1 MKGAIR
7 PAGICAALGLA
18 GWAGAGAAPL
28 MPPRPDAAAIQLAL
42 NKLQVLESVLYVA
55 AHPDDEN
62 TRLIACLVNG
72 RLADTAYLS
81 MTRGDGG
88 QNLIGPE
95 IGELL
100 GVIRSQEL
108 LAARR
113 LDGGRQFFTRAIDF
127 GFSKTTEETL
137 RIWDR
142 DQVLADV
149 VRVYR
154 TFQPDVVITRFPLS
168 DTDTHG
174 NHTASALLAK
184 DAYALSGDPK
194 MFADQLTTLQPWKP
208 KRIFWNTS
216 PFWYDNK
223 DDFHPEKMVRIDVG
237 GFAPL
242 LGESFPEL
250 AARSRSMH
258 RSQGF
263 GASGSRADV
272 TEYLERIDGD
282 PAKDDPFEGID
293 TTWNRLP
300 GGAPIGLLLGRA
312 AKEFD
317 PQNPSASVPRL
328 LEARKAIAAL
338 PAGRWRTVKL
348 QEVDQV
354 LSACLGLYLEASA
367 TEPTGIAGGKIS
379 VNVEAAN
386 RSPVTVKV
394 GTVTLAPI
402 GDATSW
408 EQTLAGRSSAKKTL
422 EVSLPA
428 DLRDSEPYWLRE
440 HGTPGMFRV
449 DDASLIGL
457 PENPPALAASFGVEV
472 DGSSFT
478 VERPV
483 VYKWTDPARGERY
496 RPFEIVPAVT
506 VEFDA
511 KTLLF
516 PDAKPRDVAVR
527 LRAGRANAAGA
538 VRLEAPQGWSVTP
551 DSRAFSL
558 KEKDATQAVSF
569 TVKPPVTPSSATLR
583 AAAEVDGKR
592 FDRGLV
598 KIEYDHIPT
607 QTILPPAEAKV
618 VRLALERAGQQIG
631 YVQGAGDAIPASLRQ
646 LGYAVTELT
655 TSDLTPERLK
665 RFDAV
670 VLGVR
675 AYNTLQDIRFRQ
687 QALFDYANAGGT
699 LVVQYTTP
707 QEIKVDAPLPIPLK
721 LSRDRVSEETA
732 EVKVLLPDNV
742 VVNRP
747 NKIGPADFD
756 GWVQERGLYFANEWD
771 PAYQAI
777 LSCHDANEPPRNGGL
792 LVAPYGKGHVVYTG
806 YSWFRQFPAGV
817 PGAIRLFVNLLSLGR
832 APAAS

>member
-28 MPPRPDAAAIQLAL
+28 QPPRPDAAAIQLAL

-62 TRLIACLVNG
+62 TRLIACMVNG

-127 GFSKTTEETL
+127 GFSKTPEETL
-137 RIWDR
+137 HIWDR
-142 DQVLADV
+142 DQVLSDV

-154 TFQPDVVITRFPLS
+154 TFQPDIVITRFPLA

-184 DAYALSGDPK
+184 DAFAASGDPK
-194 MFADQLTTLQPWKP
+194 MFADQLTTLPPWKP

-223 DDFHPEKMVRIDVG
+223 DDFHPEKMVKIDVG

-282 PAKDDPFEGID
+282 AAKDDPFEGID

-300 GGAPIGLLLGRA
+300 GGAPIGALLARA

-317 PQNPSASVPRL
+317 PQNPPASVPRL

-348 QEVDQV
+348 QEADQV

-367 TEPTGIAGGKIS
+367 TEPTGIAGGTIS

-408 EQTLAGRSSAKKTL
+408 DQTLAGRSSAKKTI
-422 EVSLPA
+422 EAALPA
-428 DLRDSEPYWLRE
+428 DLRDSEPYWLRG
-440 HGTPGMFRV
+440 HGTQGMFRV

-457 PENPPALAASFGVEV
+457 PENPPALAASFAVEV

-506 VEFDA
+506 VEFDS

-516 PDAKPRDVAVR
+516 PDARPRDVAVR
-527 LRAGRANAAGA
+527 LRAGRANAAGT
-538 VRLEAPQGWSVTP
+538 VRLEAPPGWSVTP

-569 TVKPPVTPSSATLR
+569 TVKPPATPSSATLR

-618 VRLALERAGQQIG
+618 VRLALERQGQQIG
-631 YVQGAGDAIPASLRQ
+631 YLQGAGDTIPASLRQ
-646 LGYAVTELT
+646 LGYAVTELSL
-655 TSDLTPERLK
+655 SDLVPDRLQ

-675 AYNTLQDIRFRQ
+675 AYNTLDGIRFRQ
-687 QALFDYANAGGT
+687 QALFDYAHAGGT

-732 EVKVLLPDNV
+732 EVKVLLPDNA

-747 NKIGPADFD
+747 NRIGPADFD
-756 GWVQERGLYFANEWD
+756 GWVQERGLYFASEWD

-792 LVAPYGKGHVVYTG
+792 LVAPYGRGHVVYTG

>member
-1 MKGAIR
+1 MKVGLR
-7 PAGICAALGLA
+7 PAGFCAALGLA

-28 MPPRPDAAAIQLAL
+28 QPPRPDAAAIQLAL

-113 LDGGRQFFTRAIDF
+113 IDGGRQFFTRAIDF
-127 GFSKTTEETL
+127 GFSKTPEETL
-137 RIWDR
+137 AIWDR
-142 DQVLADV
+142 EQVLSDV

-154 TFQPDVVITRFPLS
+154 QFQPDVVITRFPLK

-174 NHTASALLAK
+174 NHTASAMLAK
-184 DAYALSGDPK
+184 DAFAAAGDPK
-194 MFADQLTTLQPWKP
+194 MFPDQLTTLKPWRP
-208 KRIFWNTS
+208 KRLFWNTS

-223 DDFHPEKMVRIDVG
+223 DDFKPETMVKIDVG

-242 LGESFPEL
+242 LGESYPEL

-272 TEYLERIDGD
+272 TEYLERVDGD
-282 PAKDDPFEGID
+282 PAKDDPFEGVD
-293 TTWNRLP
+293 TTWSRVP
-300 GGAPIGLLLGRA
+300 GGAPIGAILARA

-328 LEARKAIAAL
+328 LEARKGIDAL
-338 PAGRWRTVKL
+338 PEGRWRTVKL
-348 QEVDQV
+348 AEIDQV
-354 LSACLGLYLEASA
+354 LAACLGLYLEAAA
-367 TEPTGIAGGKIS
+367 TEPAGVAGGKVS
-379 VNVEAAN
+379 VAVEAAN
-386 RSPVTVKV
+386 RSPVTVRV
-394 GTVTLAPI
+394 GAVTLAPL
-402 GDATSW
+402 GESTPWD
-408 EQTLAGRSSAKKTL
+408 QTLAGRASGKKTI
-422 EVSLPA
+422 EAALPV
-428 DLRDSEPYWLRE
+428 DLADSEPYWLRQR
-440 HGTPGMFRV
+440 GTQGMFRV
-449 DDASLIGL
+449 DDAALIGM
-457 PENPPALAASFGVEV
+457 PENPPALSARFAIEV
-472 DGSSFT
+472 NGSSFT

-506 VEFDA
+506 VEFDE
-511 KTLLF
+511 KVLLF
-516 PDAKPRDVAVR
+516 PDTAPREVAVR
-527 LRAGRANAAGA
+527 VRAGRPDAQGA
-538 VRLEAPQGWSVTP
+538 VRLEAPSGWGVTP
-551 DSRAFSL
+551 ASRDFAL
-558 KEKDATQAVSF
+558 KEKDATAVVAF
-569 TVKPPVTPSSATLR
+569 TVRAPASASSGALR
-583 AAAEVDGKR
+583 AVAEMDGRR
-592 FDRGLV
+592 FERGLV
-598 KIEYDHIPT
+598 RIQYDHIPT
-607 QTILPPAEAKV
+607 QTILPQAEARV
-618 VRLALERAGQQIG
+618 VRLALERKGQQIG
-631 YVQGAGDAIPASLRQ
+631 YVQGAGDQIPAGLRQ
-646 LGYAVTELT
+646 IGYTVTELGT
-655 TSDLTPERLK
+655 ADLLPERLR

-675 AYNTLQDIRFRQ
+675 AYNTLEGIRFRQ
-687 QALFDYANAGGT
+687 PALFDYAKAGGT

-707 QEIKVDAPLPIPLK
+707 QEIKVDAPLPLPLK
-721 LSRDRVSEETA
+721 LSRDRVSEEQA
-732 EVKVLLPDNV
+732 EVKVLLPDHAV
-742 VVNRP
+742 MNRP
-747 NKIGPADFD
+747 NRIGPADFD

-771 PAYQAI
+771 PAWQAI

-792 LVAPYGKGHVVYTG
+792 LVAPYGKGYVVYTG

>member
-1 MKGAIR
+1 MKAGFR
-7 PAGICAALGLA
+7 PAGFCAALGLA
-18 GWAGAGAAPL
+18 GWGAAAAPL
-28 MPPRPDAAAIQLAL
+28 TPPRPDAAAIQLAL

-62 TRLIACLVNG
+62 SRLIACLVNG

-81 MTRGDGG
+81 LTRGDGG

-113 LDGGRQFFTRAIDF
+113 VDGGRQFFTRAIDF
-127 GFSKTTEETL
+127 GFSKTPEETL

-154 TFQPDVVITRFPLS
+154 LFQPDVVITRFPLA

-174 NHTASALLAK
+174 NHTASALLAR
-184 DAYALSGDPK
+184 DAMAAAGDPK
-194 MFADQLTTLQPWKP
+194 MYPDQLTTLQPWRP
-208 KRIFWNTS
+208 KRLLWNTS

-223 DDFHPEKMVRIDVG
+223 DDFKPENMIKVDVG

-263 GASGSRADV
+263 GASGSRGDV
-272 TEYLERIDGD
+272 TEYLERVDGD
-282 PAKDDPFEGID
+282 PAKDDLFEGID
-293 TTWNRLP
+293 TTWSRLP
-300 GGAPIGLLLGRA
+300 GGTPIGAILAKA

-317 PQNPSASVPRL
+317 PQNPPASVPRL
-328 LEARKAIAAL
+328 LEARQAIAAL
-338 PAGRWRTVKL
+338 PEGRWRTVKL
-348 QEVDQV
+348 AEIDQV
-354 LSACLGLYLEASA
+354 LVACLGLYLEAASTDPA
-367 TEPTGIAGGKIS
+367 GIAGGKVS
-379 VNVEAAN
+379 VAVEAAN
-386 RSPVTVKV
+386 RSPVTVRV

-402 GDATSW
+402 GEATAW
-408 EQTLAGRSSAKKTL
+408 DQTLAGRASAKKTI
-422 EVSLPA
+422 EAALPA
-428 DLRDSEPYWLRE
+428 DLPDSGPYWLRQR
-440 HGTPGMFRV
+440 GTQGMFRV
-449 DDASLIGL
+449 DDAALIGQ
-457 PENPPALAASFGVEV
+457 PENPAALSARFGIEV
-472 DGSSFT
+472 NGSSFT

-506 VEFDA
+506 VEFDE
-511 KTLLF
+511 KVLLF
-516 PDAKPRDVAVR
+516 PDAAAREVPVR
-527 LRAGRANAAGA
+527 VRAGRPDAKGS
-538 VRLEAPQGWSVTP
+538 VRLEAPSGWSVTP
-551 DSRAFSL
+551 EARDFAL
-558 KEKDATQAVSF
+558 KEKDATGSVTF
-569 TVKPPVTPSSATLR
+569 TVRPP
-583 AAAEVDGKR
+583 AAASSGALHAVAEMDGKR

-598 KIEYDHIPT
+598 RVQYDHIPT
-607 QTILPPAEAKV
+607 QTILPLAETRV
-618 VRLALERAGQQIG
+618 VRLALERRGQQIG
-631 YVQGAGDAIPASLRQ
+631 YVQGAGDQIPAGLRQ
-646 LGYAVTELT
+646 IGYTVTELG
-655 TSDLTPERLK
+655 SGDLVPERLR

-675 AYNTLQDIRFRQ
+675 AYNTLDGIRFRQ
-687 QALFDYANAGGT
+687 PALFDYAKAGGT

-707 QEIKVDAPLPIPLK
+707 QEIKVDAPLPLPLK
-721 LSRDRVSEETA
+721 LSRDRVSEEQA
-732 EVKVLLPDNV
+732 EVRVLVPEHAAM
-742 VVNRP
+742 NRP
-747 NKIGPADFD
+747 NRIGPADFD
-756 GWVQERGLYFANEWD
+756 GWVQERGLYFASEWD
-771 PAYQAI
+771 PAYEAI

-806 YSWFRQFPAGV
+806 YSWFRQIPAGV